1 MGGKRIAVIASVLGL
16 ALLVGA
22 VSASGKTITGSK
34 RADKL
39 AGTSRPD
46 KIKGRGGN
54 DKLKGKG
61 GNDKLAGG
69 KGRDRVN
76 GGRGRDRIGGG
87 PGNDT
92 LLASDGVAD
101 RAINGGGGS
110 NLCILDIP
118 IDLPVAHGC
127 TTIQAGSGSSGGGGG
142 GGGGGGANQLRI
154 ETAQNLVCLPLAGCA
169 FLISGEGADSLL
181 GDVTGGGSVTS
192 VLNVAV
198 NVVTGTWVAT
208 GTYTCSATGG
218 PGYLVVTIGTK
229 STPQIPVS
237 CG

>member
-22 VSASGKTITGSK
+22 VSASGKTISGSK

-39 AGTSRPD
+39 AGTSGPD

-61 GNDKLAGG
+61 GSDRLSGG
-69 KGRDRVN
+69 KGRDRVS
-76 GGRGRDRIGGG
+76 GGSGSDRIRGG

-92 LLASDGVAD
+92 LIAADGAAD
-101 RAINGGGGS
+101 RTINGGGGR
-110 NLCILDIP
+110 NLCVLDIP
-118 IDLPVAHGC
+118 LDLPVAHNC
-127 TTIQAGSGSSGGGGG
+127 STIQAGSAGGGGG
-142 GGGGGGANQLRI
+142 GGGNGTSSNQLRV
-154 ETAQNLVCLPLAGCA
+154 ETAQGLVCLPLAGCV
-169 FLISGEGADSLL
+169 FLLSGEGADSLL
-181 GDVTGGGSVTS
+181 GNVTGGGSVNS
-192 VLNVAV
+192 LLNVAV
-198 NVVTGTWVAT
+198 NIVTGTWVAT